1 MVVYKSCPR
10 MLRKHTAFLVGRR
23 ETNVEKVP
31 RHGQGMMEGSARWR
45 AVAAAA
51 ALRGRSSSAEP
62 HCALGAAGGHLE
74 RQNVFL
80 IF

>member
-1 MVVYKSCPR
+1 M
-10 MLRKHTAFLVGRR
+10 
-23 ETNVEKVP
+23 EKVP